1 MHFLL
6 FKASIWKSARSLSP
20 SQLLGSAELCRVIQ
34 LIQPLPMS
42 LSFVE
47 SLWFIGIRMVPR
59 AVKKGRST
67 DSTVPPFAW
76 CPKVC
81 TDLLNNLRATGLS
94 HTLHLEQIAED
105 LSLGQWGQAV
115 DMLFVRHYSTGTH
128 QKDRKGM
135 NRHSTVINS
144 SLS

>member
-59 AVKKGRST
+59 AVKKKG
-67 DSTVPPFAW
+67 DQ
-76 CPKVC
+76 
-81 TDLLNNLRATGLS
+81 
-94 HTLHLEQIAED
+94 QIQQCH
-105 LSLGQWGQAV
+105 LSLGVPRFAQI
-115 DMLFVRHYSTGTH
+115 F
-128 QKDRKGM
+128 
-135 NRHSTVINS
+135 
-144 SLS
+144 